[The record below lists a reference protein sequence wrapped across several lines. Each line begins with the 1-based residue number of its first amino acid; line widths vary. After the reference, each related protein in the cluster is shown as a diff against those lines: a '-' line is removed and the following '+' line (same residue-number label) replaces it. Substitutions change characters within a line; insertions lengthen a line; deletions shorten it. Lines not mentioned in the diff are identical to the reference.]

1 MFTWD
6 LRLQPGIHRFEKHL
20 NCVLP
25 DYKMGKAHKGKKL
38 QGYINCQELGLELAR
53 NKGACLNKNLLGF
66 KMVIQLQVGEGD
78 TLKQCL
84 QLAAACRYCE
94 NGWWCS

>member
-1 MFTWD
+1 
-6 LRLQPGIHRFEKHL
+6 
-20 NCVLP
+20 
-25 DYKMGKAHKGKKL
+25 MGKAHKGKKL

>member
-25 DYKMGKAHKGKKL
+25 DYKMGETYKGKTFKVTVS
-38 QGYINCQELGLELAR
+38 YMNCLSGIIIGDGKKYGCL
-53 NKGACLNKNLLGF
+53 LNKDWLASE
-66 KMVIQLQVGEGD
+66 MV
-78 TLKQCL
+78 
-84 QLAAACRYCE
+84 A
-94 NGWWCS
+94 